1 MVRVHRENGKLLR
14 DSLKLGIFDS
24 VGETANQNAKHLAA
38 HEKNSHSEETFLSPL
53 IPSCR
58 QLDFPILT
66 IFENAFSLPF
76 ASIFSKRQAKNS
88 KFYNFPGMDNIPV
101 TQETYDQLK
110 QELEQLKKVERPK
123 IIDEIAEARA
133 QGDLSENFAYHAAK
147 DRQGEIES
155 RINYLEDRVAR
166 AVIVKYNGSG
176 EIKFG
181 ATVKLLNKKTNRP
194 ITYTIVSPEGVDAI
208 NGKISFTSP
217 IGKALLGKKKGD
229 VAEVITPKGK
239 NFFEILDVQ

>member
-1 MVRVHRENGKLLR
+1 M
-14 DSLKLGIFDS
+14 
-24 VGETANQNAKHLAA
+24 
-38 HEKNSHSEETFLSPL
+38 SEEGYNK
-53 IPSCR
+53 
-58 QLDFPILT
+58 ILA
-66 IFENAFSLPF
+66 E
-76 ASIFSKRQAKNS
+76 
-88 KFYNFPGMDNIPV
+88 
-101 TQETYDQLK
+101 LK
-110 QELEQLKKVERPK
+110 QLESVDLPRVRDA
-123 IIDEIAEARA
+123 ISEARA